1 MGGEVVAG
9 IALGDEGAQLDV
21 LPCHFLG
28 THLGAQNLLQFF
40 LGRHVVHACY
50 LFCLLLVEVVLETVE
65 HAVESHFGGIGN
77 EGEDGISR
85 LAVDGIVDGLHELL
99 AKFLSL
105 LIDVAVGTTTEI
117 NALKRALGISFSGYD
132 FLDRTPSVLIDNQR
146 MAGWQFDDILTFQAK
161 RCLQDGALAGQH
173 DDFVVHVIECRTN
186 APGVAKGKHLA
197 ASRESAHHI
206 AAIEIRHRGLQDVR
220 HLDMV
225 FNIACY
231 RRVLESLLLGFHE
244 VALHLAIQTV
254 PHQLEGDVG
263 ITVDARALAL
273 VGNLLEDLVD
283 VGHVEVSA
291 EAEVLGPPIV
301 SAQKR
306 MYIRKATLAGG

>member
-1 MGGEVVAG
+1 M
-9 IALGDEGAQLDV
+9 
-21 LPCHFLG
+21 
-28 THLGAQNLLQFF
+28 
-40 LGRHVVHACY
+40 
-50 LFCLLLVEVVLETVE
+50 VLETIE
-65 HAVESHFGGIGN
+65 HAVESHFGGVGN
-77 EGEDGISR
+77 KGENGIAR
-85 LAVDGIVDGLHELL
+85 LAVDGIMDGLHELL

-117 NALKRALGISFSGYD
+117 DALEGALGISLSGYD
-132 FLDRTPSVLIDNQR
+132 FLNRTPPVLIDNQR
-146 MAGWQFDDILTFQAK
+146 MAGGQFDDILALQAK
-161 RCLQDGALAGQH
+161 RGLQDGALAGQH
-173 DDFVVHVIECRTN
+173 DDFVVHVIEGRTD
-186 APGVAKGKHLA
+186 APGVANGKHLA
-197 ASRESAHHI
+197 AARESAHHI

-225 FNIACY
+225 FNVAGY
-231 RRVLESLLLGFHE
+231 RRVLESLFLGFQE

-254 PHQLEGDVG
+254 AHQFEGDVG